1 MNLPTVPLIVTE
13 ITYIIRYICLAILA
27 TSIFIFMVGDRE
39 KMSKFLHGGTL
50 LAKIVK
56 IAYIIGCISFIIDL
70 PKIWGWVK

>member
-13 ITYIIRYICLAILA
+13 ITYIIRCICLAVWTIG
-27 TSIFIFMVGDRE
+27 IFVFMFGDRE

-56 IAYIIGCISFIIDL
+56 IAYIIGWLSFIIDL